1 MPLAYST
8 INNSQT
14 KMFVL
19 IPRSHTYTA
28 TEVLPLQG
36 NTLWL
41 KPGLPQRQH
50 FTSSKTYQEDSLAM
64 PTQSYKC
71 SLSPRESWLQR
82 GFVLRFSSET
92 QGPEETHLLLCPGP
106 WQSPENFSYISQH
119 TGMALTPQNYFAH
132 NIKRKCHFFFPHRFC
147 HNNFPEAYFLAPY
160 IFSCKEPVLNW
171 STRNVSWNT
180 YFENISAGW
189 LLFKNVNKDYLGIF
203 ITWGIL

>member
-1 MPLAYST
+1 
-8 INNSQT
+8 
-14 KMFVL
+14 MFVL

-50 FTSSKTYQEDSLAM
+50 FTSSKTYQEASLAM

-71 SLSPRESWLQR
+71 SLSPRESWLRR

-106 WQSPENFSYISQH
+106 WQSPENVSYISQH
-119 TGMALTPQNYFAH
+119 TGMALTPQNCFAH
-132 NIKRKCHFFFPHRFC
+132 NIKSKCHFFSHIITSQKPTFWH
-147 HNNFPEAYFLAPY
+147 HTLFLQRA
-160 IFSCKEPVLNW
+160 S
-171 STRNVSWNT
+171 
-180 YFENISAGW
+180 FELKHQKC
-189 LLFKNVNKDYLGIF
+189 LLKYLF
-203 ITWGIL
+203 